1 MNKKIFSFLLLLI
14 ILTAIQDVLIPES
27 SPLRYITVITQ
38 SFGVLVSIFAFF
50 KFIIQVDKYFF
61 RFSFWLTLFIVM
73 LTSYAIFNPL
83 QITNYSKVLY
93 SLLPFYVFYN
103 VSRQGISIENNLQK
117 FSIIMVLVSVYQ
129 LYVGYFVRMEELSG
143 DLLDKADNIA
153 YQLLSVMVLISVLKP
168 KIINI
173 FLICIVYVAI
183 LFSLKRGAILSST
196 IVLIFYFLEFRRN
209 YKKDSKFILIFGSA
223 TFLIG
228 IPLLIRK
235 YSEILLYRFIIDES
249 GGSGR
254 ESMYTSIYNDW
265 LSFPLINKIFGRG
278 FFSLFDGL
286 GYAHSDWLQLL
297 YDHGVFGIILFIC
310 VIILLF
316 NFRKKIKIFN
326 QKHYYP
332 FLGLCF
338 VIFFKSIFSGTYMTK
353 YDAIIYGV
361 IGLMMGIIYRKQK
374 TYSS

>member
-1 MNKKIFSFLLLLI
+1 
-14 ILTAIQDVLIPES
+14 
-27 SPLRYITVITQ
+27 
-38 SFGVLVSIFAFF
+38 
-50 KFIIQVDKYFF
+50 
-61 RFSFWLTLFIVM
+61 
-73 LTSYAIFNPL
+73 
-83 QITNYSKVLY
+83 
-93 SLLPFYVFYN
+93 
-103 VSRQGISIENNLQK
+103 
-117 FSIIMVLVSVYQ
+117 MVLVSVYQ